1 MNQKAVRIIAIV
13 LAVAIVGSVFVAAFT
28 SALAVDTTEA
38 VMLTATPDTGTDGPP
53 VVPIVI
59 GVVAVL
65 LVGACVII
73 PKVSKK

>member
-13 LAVAIVGSVFVAAFT
+13 LAVAIVGSVFIAAIT
-28 SALAVDTTEA
+28 SAVALDADTAALVTP
-38 VMLTATPDTGTDGPP
+38 ATGEETP

-65 LVGACVII
+65 LVAACVII
-73 PKVSKK
+73 PKFAKK

>member
-13 LAVAIVGSVFVAAFT
+13 LAVSIVGSVFIAAIT
-28 SALAVDTTEA
+28 SAVALDADTVDLVTP
-38 VMLTATPDTGTDGPP
+38 ATGEETP

-65 LVGACVII
+65 LVAACVII
-73 PKVSKK
+73 PKFAKK

>member
-13 LAVAIVGSVFVAAFT
+13 LAVAIVGSVFIAALT
-28 SALAVDTTEA
+28 SAMAMGTGEVLVTP
-38 VMLTATPDTGTDGPP
+38 ATGDDVP

-65 LVGACVII
+65 LVGACILI
-73 PKVSKK
+73 PKFAKK